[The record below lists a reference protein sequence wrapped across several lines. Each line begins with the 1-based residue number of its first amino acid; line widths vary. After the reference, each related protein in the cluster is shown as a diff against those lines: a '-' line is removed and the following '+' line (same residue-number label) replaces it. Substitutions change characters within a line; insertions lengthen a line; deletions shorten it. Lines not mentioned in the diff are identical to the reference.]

1 MRLRHQLFGV
11 KVQIATWN
19 INGIKARIE
28 TLISW
33 LKEASPDIVG
43 LQEIKSVDEGF
54 PREEIEALGY
64 HVETH
69 GQKGFNGVAL
79 LSKQS
84 PLEIARGL
92 ASINPDDIPDEQ
104 ARYIEGVYG
113 FGSGIVRVACLYL
126 PNGNPLGTEKF
137 PYKLNWMARLEQ
149 HAAKLLALEEP
160 LVLMG
165 DYNVIPQAIDC
176 TNPANWAGD
185 ALYQPESRA
194 AFQRLCNLG
203 LTDAVRATTGE
214 AGVYTFWD
222 YQAGAWQR
230 NNGIRIDH
238 HLLSAEAAKHLQN
251 VRIDKHVRDWEKP
264 SDHVPVIITLG

>member
-1 MRLRHQLFGV
+1 ML
-11 KVQIATWN
+11 IATWN

-28 TLISW
+28 VLLAW

-54 PREEIEALGY
+54 PKTEIEALGY

-79 LSKQS
+79 LSKQT
-84 PLEIARGL
+84 PLEISRGL
-92 ASINPDDIPDEQ
+92 PLLSPDDAVDEQ
-104 ARYIEGVYG
+104 SRYIEGVYQSG
-113 FGSGIVRVACLYL
+113 GGIVRVGCLYL

-137 PYKLNWMARLEQ
+137 PYKLNWMARLEK
-149 HAAKLLALEEP
+149 HAAALLEFEEP
-160 LVLMG
+160 LILMG
-165 DYNVIPQAIDC
+165 DYNVIPQPKDC
-176 TNPANWAGD
+176 LNPANWVDD

-194 AFQRLCNLG
+194 AFQRLQNLG
-203 LTDAVRATTGE
+203 LTDAVRATSNE
-214 AGVYTFWD
+214 PHVFTFWD

-238 HLLSAEAAKHLQN
+238 HLLSAEAAARLKT
-251 VRIDKHVRDWEKP
+251 VRIDKHVRDWDKP
-264 SDHVPVIITLG
+264 SDHAPVLIELA